1 VTADAA
7 ALARNMSAPPRT
19 ILKFTALAR
28 QAGATGDAVADGT
41 GLAFVCRLDLR
52 ALLPAS
58 RQGQFPGFF
67 ASAAPAQMHRRIRWA
82 HVYAQ
87 AEAAGRRRAQ
97 PGALAQSK
105 AAPIE
110 AVADRLR
117 DLLAVEPLA
126 AAGLPQVGLL
136 LPAEA
141 GERTVLRH
149 LVRTLAI
156 LARRRGSLFLRD
168 ADPIVW
174 SAVDGEPLDL
184 WTTVAA
190 GRCA

>member
-1 VTADAA
+1 
-7 ALARNMSAPPRT
+7 
-19 ILKFTALAR
+19 
-28 QAGATGDAVADGT
+28 
-41 GLAFVCRLDLR
+41 
-52 ALLPAS
+52 
-58 RQGQFPGFF
+58 
-67 ASAAPAQMHRRIRWA
+67 MHRRIRRA

-87 AEAAGRRRAQ
+87 AEAAGRRRAARRARAVEG
-97 PGALAQSK
+97 GAGSK
-105 AAPIE
+105 
-110 AVADRLR
+110 VADRLR
-117 DLLAVEPLA
+117 DAGRGSLA